1 MQAETNSIAALLS
14 SNIVNNSSTPTLS
27 VTSMVSQ
34 PMDIQEINL
43 SSVPNAEV
51 ASQSTVAQEI
61 NPEVMQPDV
70 PVEDNEVEITNTSV
84 QIANTSIESDA
95 ESEMLTPADL
105 VPIYVKSC
113 SR

>member
-1 MQAETNSIAALLS
+1 MDNQITQVGEKLQLLLTSGVVNSFSQYIQHNMQAETNSIAALLS
-14 SNIVNNSSTPTLS
+14 SNTVNNSSTPTPS

-61 NPEVMQPDV
+61 DPEVLQP
-70 PVEDNEVEITNTSV
+70 S
-84 QIANTSIESDA
+84 
-95 ESEMLTPADL
+95 
-105 VPIYVKSC
+105 
-113 SR
+113 